1 MNNRD
6 VIVLDMGNIDLRA
19 LEIFKTVAEQG
30 GITRAAARLHR
41 VQSNVTT
48 RVKQLEARLGT
59 KLFLRQSRR
68 LVLSPEGK
76 LLLGYA
82 DRLLRL
88 AAEAEAAL
96 RSGAPAGTLQLG
108 ALESTA
114 ATRLPP
120 VLSRYHRAYPD
131 VRIELVTGTTA
142 ALIAKVSGHEIEA
155 ALVAE
160 PLTASDL
167 EAEPV
172 WSEDLVL
179 IAPTSVP
186 RIRTPKDIGHTTLIA
201 FATGCSYRRRL
212 EAWLGGARV
221 VPERVMEFGSY
232 HAIVAC
238 VAAGAGIAIVP
249 RSVLRVSL
257 GERDVAAY
265 PLPAAVAK
273 ARTCLV
279 WRRGHRSMALEALRA
294 ELRRG
299 RASLSGASGGA
310 RRR

>member
-1 MNNRD
+1 
-6 VIVLDMGNIDLRA
+6 MGNIDLIA
-19 LEIFKTVAEQG
+19 LEIFKAVAEQG

-76 LLLGYA
+76 LLLAYA

-88 AAEAEAAL
+88 SAEAEAAL
-96 RSGAPAGTLQLG
+96 QSGAPSGTLQLG

-131 VRIELVTGTTA
+131 VRIELVTGTTG
-142 ALIAKVSGHEIEA
+142 ALIAKVSGHEVEA

-160 PLTASDL
+160 PFTASDL
-167 EAEPV
+167 EVEPV

-179 IAPTSVP
+179 IAPKSVP

-212 EAWLGGARV
+212 EAWLGAARV
-221 VPERVMEFGSY
+221 VPARVMEFGSY

-249 RSVLRVSL
+249 RSVLRVAL

-273 ARTCLV
+273 ARSCLV
-279 WRRGHRSMALEALRA
+279 WRRGPRSMTLEALRA

-299 RASLSGASGGA
+299 RASLSRASGGA

>member
-6 VIVLDMGNIDLRA
+6 VIVLDMGNIDLSA
-19 LEIFKTVAEQG
+19 LEIFKTVAEQS

-59 KLFLRQSRR
+59 KLFLRQGRR

-76 LLLGYA
+76 LLLVYA

-88 AAEAEAAL
+88 SSEAEAAL
-96 RSGAPAGTLQLG
+96 QSGAPSGTLQLG

-131 VRIELVTGTTA
+131 VRIELVTGTTG
-142 ALIAKVSGHEIEA
+142 ALIAKVSGHEVEA

-160 PLTASDL
+160 PFTASDL

-172 WSEDLVL
+172 FSEDLVL
-179 IAPTSVP
+179 IAPKSAP

-265 PLPAAVAK
+265 ALPAAVAK

-279 WRRGHRSMALEALRA
+279 WRRGHRSTALEALRA
-294 ELRRG
+294 ELRR
-299 RASLSGASGGA
+299 AALSGASGGA

>member
-1 MNNRD
+1 
-6 VIVLDMGNIDLRA
+6 MGNIDLTA

-30 GITRAAARLHR
+30 SITKAAARLHR

-48 RVKQLEARLGT
+48 RVKQLEERLGAQ
-59 KLFLRQSRR
+59 LFLRQHRR
-68 LVLSPEGK
+68 LVLSPQGK
-76 LLLGYA
+76 RLLAYA
-82 DRLLRL
+82 DQLLHL
-88 AAEAEAAL
+88 SSEAEAAL
-96 RSGAPAGTLQLG
+96 RNGRPAGTLQIG

-131 VRIELVTGTTA
+131 VRIELVTGTTG
-142 ALIAKVSGHEIEA
+142 ALVTRVMNHEVEA
-155 ALVAE
+155 AFVAE
-160 PLTASDL
+160 PFTANDL
-167 EAEPV
+167 AAEPV
-172 WSEDLVL
+172 FSEELVL
-179 IAPTSVP
+179 IAPKSFP
-186 RIRTPKDIGHTTLIA
+186 KIKTPKDIGHTTLIA

-212 EAWLGGARV
+212 EAWLGGAQV

-249 RSVLRVSL
+249 RSVLRVSR
-257 GERDVAAY
+257 GERHLTAY

-279 WRRGHRSMALEALRA
+279 WPRGHQSIALEALRV
-294 ELRRG
+294 EVRRTKQQVAVG
-299 RASLSGASGGA
+299 RLNSAQAP
-310 RRR
+310 R